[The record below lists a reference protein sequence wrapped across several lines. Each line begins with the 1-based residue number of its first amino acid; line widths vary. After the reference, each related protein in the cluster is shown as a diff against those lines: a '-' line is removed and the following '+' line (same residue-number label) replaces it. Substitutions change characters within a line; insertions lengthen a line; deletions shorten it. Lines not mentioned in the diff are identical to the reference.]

1 MIAAKVA
8 SSGAL
13 DKIAAEWRMPKELA
27 SDLVRPICFTC
38 GSTTDSPGQ
47 AIALRYRSI
56 HRRLWI
62 HGL

>member
-27 SDLVRPICFTC
+27 SDLVRPSLSPMTPANI
-38 GSTTDSPGQ
+38 PGQ
-47 AIALRYRSI
+47 AISIRYCPL
-56 HRRLWI
+56 H
-62 HGL
+62 

>member
-27 SDLVRPICFTC
+27 SDLVCLATHNLSY
-38 GSTTDSPGQ
+38 STNSAGQ
-47 AIALRYRSI
+47 AIFVRCCSI
-56 HRRLWI
+56 HRRFRI

>member
-27 SDLVRPICFTC
+27 SDLVRTPVFAAHQVANL
-38 GSTTDSPGQ
+38 SGQ
-47 AIALRYRSI
+47 AIPLRCCPL
-56 HRRLWI
+56 H
-62 HGL
+62 

>member
-27 SDLVRPICFTC
+27 SDLASYLSNPIFT
-38 GSTTDSPGQ
+38 D
-47 AIALRYRSI
+47 
-56 HRRLWI
+56 
-62 HGL
+62 

>member
-27 SDLVRPICFTC
+27 SDLVSPPFHPIMT
-38 GSTTDSPGQ
+38 S
-47 AIALRYRSI
+47 
-56 HRRLWI
+56 
-62 HGL
+62 